1 MASSSQPAYLPP
13 SVGGP
18 SKQLK
23 EYTKL
28 LIECAQTSLITK
40 FDQYLEDHPLD
51 PNSDKRLRITQF
63 VMTVNDEQERKKAL
77 NFLLEHYEA
86 SGYHRT
92 GRWLQCAYCKTW
104 HSRHNTLPMIPATDI
119 DNWHCA
125 HHNLCH
131 ACLMASH
138 DDQLLHPGAWLRT
151 ETLPEELNEPLQTL
165 PQGTPDLTQTN
176 KRPAVLQTLDKEN
189 NKETWQPHH
198 WTIAIPSEATQTWH
212 GFIVHAWNPDQ
223 QRWVRSPIANPHS
236 DNYEKPQPFNLPTLV
251 KISTKAWHTRTTYS
265 QLEFVQRPRMAVYH
279 QVHEQARKANP
290 GASNTYLRTVTCQQ
304 ILFISQ
310 WAANSVYNMDPQ
322 QREQFLD
329 ALAQWHE
336 AQAEQ
341 AFTGENPIKQYI
353 NSQAYTDHL
362 KQFWDAITPTL
373 YHHFLCRNPH
383 CKIVVLN
390 SHWLRT
396 MEHGSHK
403 QGAYLCPNCLET
415 YRPFSGMSYNKNIG
429 QLVQAKQCLVVKV
442 PKDHPAN
449 APLVGGQQLTSD
461 DQEYTYHCFL
471 MEWPEKD
478 TAPFIEQLKLITS
491 NLLEGYQQA
500 VDKVSYLHG
509 QIHLRIRKTQRLS
522 YMKRAAWT
530 QHNIDTINDRNTQSG
545 TNKYK
550 LNLLP
555 QTWDNRLGKK
565 SYYYD
570 FFPYKCDETSTILS
584 PEDTT
589 DLLALIYTQTF
600 LQEYTRDLSQTAK
613 KRRSTWSQY
622 TRPVQPPSHLVCEGD
637 QARPVSRIT
646 FLSHTQCPLAILY
659 VKGTLREWT
668 HYRLSRHN

>member
-1 MASSSQPAYLPP
+1 MAPNGDIPRRTQRATPVP
-13 SVGGP
+13 STRHTRLDTDTQETRSPTDAGQGE
-18 SKQLK
+18 QQRHLA
-23 EYTKL
+23 T
-28 LIECAQTSLITK
+28 T
-40 FDQYLEDHPLD
+40 PLD
-51 PNSDKRLRITQF
+51 HRHSIRSDPDMAWIYHPCFIGGAGAALLQVESNGVSLLDWGARSLPNCADNIVAETHGADLAITLYDKYRSAAAAAAAAAAT
-63 VMTVNDEQERKKAL
+63 
-77 NFLLEHYEA
+77 
-86 SGYHRT
+86 
-92 GRWLQCAYCKTW
+92 
-104 HSRHNTLPMIPATDI
+104 HSQI
-119 DNWHCA
+119 
-125 HHNLCH
+125 
-131 ACLMASH
+131 
-138 DDQLLHPGAWLRT
+138 
-151 ETLPEELNEPLQTL
+151 
-165 PQGTPDLTQTN
+165 
-176 KRPAVLQTLDKEN
+176 
-189 NKETWQPHH
+189 
-198 WTIAIPSEATQTWH
+198 
-212 GFIVHAWNPDQ
+212 
-223 QRWVRSPIANPHS
+223 
-236 DNYEKPQPFNLPTLV
+236 
-251 KISTKAWHTRTTYS
+251 
-265 QLEFVQRPRMAVYH
+265 EFVQRPRMAVYH
-279 QVHEQARKANP
+279 QVHEQARRANP
-290 GASNTYLRTVTCQQ
+290 GASNSYLRTVTCQQ

-341 AFTGENPIKQYI
+341 ALTGENPIQQYLK
-353 NSQAYTDHL
+353 SQAYTDHL

-415 YRPFSGMSYNKNIG
+415 YRPFSGISYNKNIG
-429 QLVQAKQCLVVKV
+429 KLVQAKQCLVVKV

-478 TAPFIEQLKLITS
+478 TAPFIDQLRLIAS

-530 QHNIDTINDRNTQSG
+530 QSNIDTINDRNTQSG

-555 QTWDNRLGKK
+555 QTWDSRVGKK
-565 SYYYD
+565 AFYYD
-570 FFPYKCDETSTILS
+570 YFPYKCDETSTILS

-600 LQEYTRDLSQTAK
+600 LQEYTRDLSQTTK
-613 KRRSTWSQY
+613 KRRS
-622 TRPVQPPSHLVCEGD
+622 
-637 QARPVSRIT
+637 
-646 FLSHTQCPLAILY
+646 
-659 VKGTLREWT
+659 
-668 HYRLSRHN
+668 N